1 MAQIPRALLQRW
13 LVQAERW
20 WCMTNNRYLK
30 RWDNSVQNNYGK
42 PSIALVKGKGIVV
55 TDADGKS
62 YLDFLG
68 GIATSVLGHAHP
80 AIVKAVTKQVSTLS
94 HVSNFYAH
102 PNAIELAEKLVG
114 MTGDES
120 AKVFFCQSGAE
131 ANEAA
136 LKLSRR
142 TGKVRVVAAQGA
154 FHGRT
159 MGALSLTGQPSKRE
173 PFLPLIKGVKHV
185 PYGDIDA
192 MRKAVTKKT
201 AMVIIE
207 PIMGE
212 AGVIVPPADYLQELR
227 LLCDKSGALLVIDA
241 VQTGMGRTG
250 DWFGYEYSGITPD
263 VITLAKGLG
272 GGLPLGA
279 MIALGKAADLFQ
291 PGDHGSTFGGNPVT
305 TSAGLAAIKFIEAQE
320 ILSKVEKQG
329 AHLMQEL
336 ALIPGVKEVRGAGL
350 LLGIELDS
358 IKVAVFADAMR
369 DAGVLVNAANPTTIR
384 IAPAL
389 IVSDAQI
396 NRFITIFRKVIADVK

>member
-1 MAQIPRALLQRW
+1 MKNQDYLDRW
-13 LVQAERW
+13 
-20 WCMTNNRYLK
+20 T
-30 RWDNSVQNNYGK
+30 SSIQNNYGT
-42 PSIALVKGKGIVV
+42 PSITLVKGKGLVV
-55 TDADGKS
+55 EDAEGKK

-68 GIATSVLGHAHP
+68 GIATNVLGHAHP
-80 AIVKAVTKQVSTLS
+80 AVVRAVTHQINTLG

-102 PNAIELAEKLVG
+102 PHVVELAEKLKSF
-114 MTGDES
+114 TGDAD
-120 AKVFFCQSGAE
+120 AKVFFAQSGAE

-142 TGKVRVVAAQGA
+142 TGRSRIVAAQGA

-173 PFLPLIKGVKHV
+173 PFLPLLKGVKHV
-185 PYGDIDA
+185 PYGDIES
-192 MRKAVTKKT
+192 MRRAVNKKT

-212 AGVIVPPADYLQELR
+212 AGVIVPPAGYLQGVREI
-227 LLCDKSGALLVIDA
+227 CDATGALMVMDC

-279 MIALGKAADLFQ
+279 MIALGASAYLFQ
-291 PGDHGSTFGGNPVT
+291 AGDHGSTFGGNPVT
-305 TSAGLAAIKFIEAQE
+305 TAAALAVIKVIEKDSLMVAAVLHGNHLLQE
-320 ILSKVEKQG
+320 V
-329 AHLMQEL
+329 
-336 ALIPGVKEVRGAGL
+336 ALISGVKEVRGAGL
-350 LLGIELDS
+350 LIGIEFESDIAQQVSTKML
-358 IKVAVFADAMR
+358 
-369 DAGVLVNAANPTTIR
+369 DAGVLVNAATANTLR

-389 IVSDAQI
+389 NVSTAQI
-396 NRFITIFRKVIADVK
+396 TKFISILGKVLSDVE

>member
-1 MAQIPRALLQRW
+1 MINRW
-13 LVQAERW
+13 S
-20 WCMTNNRYLK
+20 
-30 RWDNSVQNNYGK
+30 NSVQNNYGS
-42 PSIALVKGKGIVV
+42 PSIALVKGKGLVV
-55 TDADGKS
+55 TDADGKQ

-68 GIATSVLGHAHP
+68 GIATNILGHAHP
-80 AIVKAVTKQVSTLS
+80 AIVKAVSKQVSILS
-94 HVSNFYAH
+94 HVSNFYVH
-102 PNAIELAEKLVG
+102 PNAVELAEKLAS
-114 MTGDES
+114 MTGDKS

-173 PFLPLIKGVKHV
+173 PFLPLVKGVKHV
-185 PYGDIDA
+185 PYGDIEA
-192 MRKAVTKKT
+192 MRKAVNKKT

-227 LLCDKSGALLVIDA
+227 ALCDAKGALLVIDA

-291 PGDHGSTFGGNPVT
+291 PGEHGSTFGGNPVT
-305 TSAGLAAIKFIEAQE
+305 TAAGLAAIKFIESQK
-320 ILSKVEKQG
+320 LLKKVEKQG
-329 AHLMQEL
+329 AYLMQEL
-336 ALIPGVKEVRGAGL
+336 ALIPGVSEVRGAGL
-350 LLGIELDS
+350 LLGIELENLKSSD
-358 IKVAVFADAMR
+358 VAGALQKS
-369 DAGVLVNAANPTTIR
+369 GVLVNAANPTTIR
-384 IAPAL
+384 LAPAL
-389 IVSDAQI
+389 IVTDVQI
-396 NRFITIFRKVIADVK
+396 KKFISIFKKVMSDVK

>member
-1 MAQIPRALLQRW
+1 
-13 LVQAERW
+13 
-20 WCMTNNRYLK
+20 MTNKKYLNR
-30 RWDNSVQNNYGK
+30 WNSALQGNYGK
-42 PSIALVKGKGIVV
+42 PAITLVKGKGIVV
-55 TDADGKS
+55 TDADGKI
-62 YLDFLG
+62 YMDFLG
-68 GIATSVLGHAHP
+68 GIATNILGHAHP

-102 PNAIELAEKLVG
+102 PNAIELAEELIA
-114 MTGDES
+114 MTGDKN

-142 TGKVRVVAAQGA
+142 TGKVRIVAAQGA

-185 PYGDIDA
+185 PYGEIDA

-212 AGVIVPPADYLQELR
+212 AGVIVPPADYLQQLR
-227 LLCDKSGALLVIDA
+227 QLCDKNGTLLVIDA

-279 MIALGKAADLFQ
+279 MIALGKASELFQ
-291 PGDHGSTFGGNPVT
+291 PGDHGSTFGGSPVT
-305 TSAGLAAIKFIEAQE
+305 TAAGLAAIEFIESKA
-320 ILSKVEKQG
+320 ILNKVKSQG
-329 AHLMQEL
+329 AHLIQEL

-350 LLGIELDS
+350 LLGIELES
-358 IKVAVFADAMR
+358 LKASEISESMR
-369 DAGVLVNAANPTTIR
+369 EAGVLVNAANATTIR

-396 NRFITIFRKVIADVK
+396 TKFISIFKKVIADAK

>member
-1 MAQIPRALLQRW
+1 MRNKTMINRW
-13 LVQAERW
+13 
-20 WCMTNNRYLK
+20 K
-30 RWDNSVQNNYGK
+30 GSVQNNYGT
-42 PSIALVKGKGIVV
+42 PSIALVEGKGLVV
-55 TDADGKS
+55 TDADGKQ

-68 GIATSVLGHAHP
+68 GIATNILGHAHP
-80 AIVKAVTKQVSTLS
+80 AIVKAVTKQVATLT

-102 PNAIELAEKLVG
+102 PNAVEVAEKLAA
-114 MTGDES
+114 MTGDKN
-120 AKVFFCQSGAE
+120 AKVFLCQSGAE

-142 TGKVRVVAAQGA
+142 TGKVRIVAAQGA

-173 PFLPLIKGVKHV
+173 PFLPLVKGVKHV
-185 PYGDIDA
+185 SYGDIEA
-192 MRKAVTKKT
+192 MRKAVTRKT

-227 LLCDKSGALLVIDA
+227 ALCDAKGTLLVIDA

-250 DWFGYEYSGITPD
+250 DWFGYEYSGIKPD

-305 TSAGLAAIKFIEAQE
+305 TAAALASIKFIEVQK
-320 ILSKVEKQG
+320 ILKKVEKQG
-329 AHLMQEL
+329 LYLMQEL
-336 ALIPGVKEVRGAGL
+336 AVIPGVAEVRGAGL
-350 LLGIELDS
+350 LLGIELQTLKAAD
-358 IKVAVFADAMR
+358 VAAALQSE
-369 DAGVLVNAANPTTIR
+369 GVLVNAANPTTIR
-384 IAPAL
+384 LAPAL
-389 IVSDAQI
+389 IVTDLQI
-396 NRFITIFRKVIADVK
+396 KKFLTIFKKVMSDGK

>member
-1 MAQIPRALLQRW
+1 MKNNGYLDRW
-13 LVQAERW
+13 NDA
-20 WCMTNNRYLK
+20 M
-30 RWDNSVQNNYGK
+30 QNNYGT
-42 PSIALVKGKGIVV
+42 PSLVLVKGKGIVV
-55 TDADGKS
+55 VDADGKK

-68 GIATSVLGHAHP
+68 GIATNILGHAHP
-80 AIVKAVTKQVSTLS
+80 AIVKAVSQQIDTLG

-102 PNAIELAEKLVG
+102 PHGVALAEKLKG
-114 MTGDES
+114 FTGDS
-120 AKVFFCQSGAE
+120 DAKVFFAQSGAE

-142 TGKVRVVAAQGA
+142 TGRSRIVAAQGA

-173 PFLPLIKGVKHV
+173 PFLPLLKGVKHV
-185 PYGDIDA
+185 EYGDLEA
-192 MRKAVTKKT
+192 MRRAVNRKT

-212 AGVIVPPADYLQELR
+212 AGVVVPPPGYLQGIREI
-227 LLCDKSGALLVIDA
+227 CDATGALMVMDC

-279 MIALGKAADLFQ
+279 MIALGASAYLFQ
-291 PGDHGSTFGGNPVT
+291 PGDHGSTFGGNPVST
-305 TSAGLAAIKFIEAQE
+305 AAALAVIKVIERENLMVAAVKHGNYLLAEIAQ
-320 ILSKVEKQG
+320 
-329 AHLMQEL
+329 MQ
-336 ALIPGVKEVRGAGL
+336 GVKEVRGAGL
-350 LLGIELDS
+350 LIGIEFDS
-358 IKVAVFADAMR
+358 EIATKIMIDMR
-369 DAGVLVNAANPTTIR
+369 AHGVLINAATANTVR

-389 IVSDAQI
+389 NVTTAQTAKFVEI
-396 NRFITIFRKVIADVK
+396 LRKVLSDVK

>member
-1 MAQIPRALLQRW
+1 MINRW
-13 LVQAERW
+13 S
-20 WCMTNNRYLK
+20 
-30 RWDNSVQNNYGK
+30 NSVQNNYGS
-42 PSIALVKGKGIVV
+42 PSIALVKGKGLVV
-55 TDADGKS
+55 TDADGKQ

-68 GIATSVLGHAHP
+68 GIATNILGHAHP
-80 AIVKAVTKQVSTLS
+80 AIVKAVTKQVSILS
-94 HVSNFYAH
+94 HVSNFYVH
-102 PNAIELAEKLVG
+102 PNAVELAEKLAS
-114 MTGDES
+114 MTGDKG

-173 PFLPLIKGVKHV
+173 PFLPLVKGVKHV
-185 PYGDIDA
+185 PYGDIEA

-212 AGVIVPPADYLQELR
+212 AGVLVPPADYLQELR
-227 LLCDKSGALLVIDA
+227 ALCDAKGALLVIDA

-305 TSAGLAAIKFIEAQE
+305 TAAGLAAIKFIESQK
-320 ILSKVEKQG
+320 LLKKVEKQG
-329 AHLMQEL
+329 AYLMQEL
-336 ALIPGVKEVRGAGL
+336 ALIPGVSEVRGAGL
-350 LLGIELDS
+350 LLGIELESLKSSD
-358 IKVAVFADAMR
+358 VASALQKS
-369 DAGVLVNAANPTTIR
+369 GVLVNAANPTTIR
-384 IAPAL
+384 LAPAL
-389 IVSDAQI
+389 IVTDIQI
-396 NRFITIFRKVIADVK
+396 KKFISIFKKVMSDVK

>member
-1 MAQIPRALLQRW
+1 MEQIPIALQQRW
-13 LVQAERW
+13 LVQAEHW
-20 WCMTNNRYLK
+20 CCMTNNKYLK
-30 RWDNSVQNNYGK
+30 RWNSSLQNNYGK
-42 PSIALVKGKGIVV
+42 PAITLVKGKGIVV

-68 GIATSVLGHAHP
+68 GIATSILGHAHP

-102 PNAIELAEKLVG
+102 PNAIELAEILVA
-114 MTGDES
+114 MTGDKN

-192 MRKAVTKKT
+192 IRKAVSKKT

-227 LLCDKSGALLVIDA
+227 MLCDKNGALLVIDA

-305 TSAGLAAIKFIEAQE
+305 TAAGLAAIRYIEAQG

-336 ALIPGVKEVRGAGL
+336 ALIQGVKEVRGAGL
-350 LLGIELDS
+350 LLGIELESLKASD
-358 IKVAVFADAMR
+358 VADAMR
-369 DAGVLVNAANPTTIR
+369 DAGVLVNAANATTIR

-396 NRFITIFRKVIADVK
+396 NKFITIFRKVIANAK

>member
-1 MAQIPRALLQRW
+1 
-13 LVQAERW
+13 
-20 WCMTNNRYLK
+20 MTNNIYLK

-42 PSIALVKGKGIVV
+42 PSIVLVKGKGIVV

-114 MTGDES
+114 MTGDEN

-185 PYGDIDA
+185 PYGDINA
-192 MRKAVTKKT
+192 MRKAVSKKT

-358 IKVAVFADAMR
+358 IKAAVFADAMR

>member
-1 MAQIPRALLQRW
+1 
-13 LVQAERW
+13 
-20 WCMTNNRYLK
+20 MTNKTMINR
-30 RWDNSVQNNYGK
+30 WSNSVQNNYGS
-42 PSIALVKGKGIVV
+42 PTIALVKGKGIVV
-55 TDADGKS
+55 TDADGKQ

-68 GIATSVLGHAHP
+68 GIATNILGHAHP
-80 AIVKAVTKQVSTLS
+80 AIVKAVTKQVSILS
-94 HVSNFYAH
+94 HVSNFYVH
-102 PNAIELAEKLVG
+102 PNAVELAEKLAS
-114 MTGDES
+114 MTGDKS

-173 PFLPLIKGVKHV
+173 PFLPLVKGVKHV
-185 PYGDIDA
+185 PYGDIEA

-212 AGVIVPPADYLQELR
+212 AGVIVPPADYLRELR
-227 LLCDKSGALLVIDA
+227 ALCDAKGALLVIDA

-305 TSAGLAAIKFIEAQE
+305 TAAGLAAIKFIESQK
-320 ILSKVEKQG
+320 LLKKVEKQG
-329 AHLMQEL
+329 TFLMQEL
-336 ALIPGVKEVRGAGL
+336 ALIPGVSEVRGAGL
-350 LLGIELDS
+350 LLGIELENLKSSD
-358 IKVAVFADAMR
+358 VAIALQKS
-369 DAGVLVNAANPTTIR
+369 GVLVNAANPTTIR
-384 IAPAL
+384 LAPAL
-389 IVSDAQI
+389 IVTDAQI
-396 NRFITIFRKVIADVK
+396 KKFISIFKKVMSDVK

>member
-1 MAQIPRALLQRW
+1 MINRW
-13 LVQAERW
+13 
-20 WCMTNNRYLK
+20 K
-30 RWDNSVQNNYGK
+30 SSVQNNYGT
-42 PSIALVKGKGIVV
+42 PSIALVKGKGLVV
-55 TDADGKS
+55 TDADGKQ

-68 GIATSVLGHAHP
+68 GIATNILGHAHP

-94 HVSNFYAH
+94 HVSNFYVH
-102 PNAIELAEKLVG
+102 PHAVELAEKLAA
-114 MTGDES
+114 MTGDKS

-142 TGKVRVVAAQGA
+142 TGKVRIVAAQGA

-159 MGALSLTGQPSKRE
+159 MGALSLTGQPAKRE

-185 PYGDIDA
+185 PFGDIEA

-212 AGVIVPPADYLQELR
+212 AGVIVPPADYLRELR
-227 LLCDKSGALLVIDA
+227 ALCDAKGALLVIDA

-279 MIALGKAADLFQ
+279 MIALEKAADLFQ

-305 TSAGLAAIKFIEAQE
+305 TAAGLAAIKFIETQK
-320 ILSKVEKQG
+320 ILKKVEKQG
-329 AHLMQEL
+329 VYLMQEL
-336 ALIPGVKEVRGAGL
+336 ALIPGVAEVRGAGL
-350 LLGIELDS
+350 LLGIELENL
-358 IKVAVFADAMR
+358 KAADIAK
-369 DAGVLVNAANPTTIR
+369 ALQNEGVLVNAANPTTIR
-384 IAPAL
+384 LAPAL
-389 IVSDAQI
+389 TVTDAQLKK
-396 NRFITIFRKVIADVK
+396 FVSIFKKVMSDGK

>member
-1 MAQIPRALLQRW
+1 MSNKKYLNRW
-13 LVQAERW
+13 S
-20 WCMTNNRYLK
+20 K
-30 RWDNSVQNNYGK
+30 SVQNNYGK
-42 PSIALVKGKGIVV
+42 PTLTLVKGKGIVV

-68 GIATSVLGHAHP
+68 GIATNILGHAHP
-80 AIVKAVTKQVSTLS
+80 AIVKAVTKQVATLS

-102 PNAIELAEKLVG
+102 PNAIELAEKLTA
-114 MTGDES
+114 MTGDKS

-142 TGKVRVVAAQGA
+142 TGKVRIVAAQGA

-192 MRKAVTKKT
+192 MRKAVSKKT

-212 AGVIVPPADYLQELR
+212 AGVIVPSADYLQELR
-227 LLCDKSGALLVIDA
+227 QLCDKNGSLLVIDA

-250 DWFGYEYSGITPD
+250 GWFGYEYSGITPD

-279 MIALGKAADLFQ
+279 MIALGKAAELFQ

-305 TSAGLAAIKFIEAQE
+305 TAAGLAAIEFIEAKG
-320 ILSKVEKQG
+320 ILRKVEVQG
-329 AHLMQEL
+329 EYLIQEL

-350 LLGIELDS
+350 LLGIELES
-358 IKVAVFADAMR
+358 LKASVVSDAMR
-369 DAGVLVNAANPTTIR
+369 DACVLVNAANATTIR

-396 NRFITIFRKVIADVK
+396 NKFISIFRKVITDAK

>member
-1 MAQIPRALLQRW
+1 
-13 LVQAERW
+13 
-20 WCMTNNRYLK
+20 MTNKKILK
-30 RWDNSVQNNYGK
+30 RWSASVQNNYGI
-42 PSIALVKGKGIVV
+42 PTIALVKGNGIVV
-55 TDADGKS
+55 TDADGKK

-68 GIATSVLGHAHP
+68 GIATNILGHAHP
-80 AIVKAVTKQVSTLS
+80 SIVKAVTKQVSTLS

-102 PNAIELAEKLVG
+102 PVAVELAEKLTSL
-114 MTGDES
+114 TGDKG

-136 LKLSRR
+136 FKLSRR
-142 TGKVRVVAAQGA
+142 TGKIKVVAAQGA

-173 PFLPLIKGVKHV
+173 PFLPLVKGVKHV

-192 MRKAVTKKT
+192 MRKAVTRKT

-212 AGVIVPPADYLQELR
+212 AGVVVPPSDYLQQLR
-227 LLCDKSGALLVIDA
+227 QLCDEKGALLVIDA

-279 MIALGKAADLFQ
+279 MIALGKASELFQ

-305 TSAGLAAIKFIEAQE
+305 TAAGLAAINFIESKK
-320 ILSKVEKQG
+320 ILKKVELQG
-329 AHLMQEL
+329 NNLMQEI
-336 ALIPGVKEVRGAGL
+336 AMIPGVKEVRGAGL
-350 LLGIELDS
+350 LIGIELQSQKASD
-358 IKVAVFADAMR
+358 VATAMR
-369 DAGVLVNAANPTTIR
+369 EAGVLVNAANEVTIR

-389 IVSDAQI
+389 IVTDLQI
-396 NRFITIFRKVIADVK
+396 NKFISIFKKVITDAK

>member
-1 MAQIPRALLQRW
+1 
-13 LVQAERW
+13 V
-20 WCMTNNRYLK
+20 
-30 RWDNSVQNNYGK
+30 
-42 PSIALVKGKGIVV
+42 
-55 TDADGKS
+55 
-62 YLDFLG
+62 
-68 GIATSVLGHAHP
+68 
-80 AIVKAVTKQVSTLS
+80 LS
-94 HVSNFYAH
+94 HVSNFYVH
-102 PNAIELAEKLVG
+102 PNAVELAEKLTS
-114 MTGDES
+114 MTGDKN

-142 TGKVRVVAAQGA
+142 TGKVRIVAAQGA

-185 PYGDIDA
+185 PYGNIEA
-192 MRKAVTKKT
+192 MRKAVSKKT

-227 LLCDKSGALLVIDA
+227 SLCDAKGALLVIDA

-272 GGLPLGA
+272 GGFPLGA

-305 TSAGLAAIKFIEAQE
+305 TSAGLAAIKFIESQK
-320 ILSKVEKQG
+320 LLKKVEKQG
-329 AHLMQEL
+329 AYLMQEL
-336 ALIPGVKEVRGAGL
+336 ALIPGVAEVRGAGL
-350 LLGIELDS
+350 LLGIELEKLKASD
-358 IKVAVFADAMR
+358 VASSLQK
-369 DAGVLVNAANPTTIR
+369 AGVLVNAANPTTIR
-384 IAPAL
+384 LAPAL

-396 NRFITIFRKVIADVK
+396 KKFITVFKKVMSDGK

>member
-1 MAQIPRALLQRW
+1 MLNRW
-13 LVQAERW
+13 NTV
-20 WCMTNNRYLK
+20 
-30 RWDNSVQNNYGK
+30 VQNNYGS
-42 PSIALVKGKGIVV
+42 PTIALVKGKGIVV
-55 TDADGKS
+55 TDADGKQ

-68 GIATSVLGHAHP
+68 GIATSILGHAHP
-80 AIVKAVTKQVSTLS
+80 VIVKAVTKQVSTLS

-102 PNAIELAEKLVG
+102 PQAIELAEKLTS
-114 MTGDES
+114 MTGDKN

-185 PYGDIDA
+185 PYGDIEA

-212 AGVIVPPADYLQELR
+212 AGVIVPPADYLQQLR
-227 LLCDKSGALLVIDA
+227 ALCDDKGALLVIDA

-279 MIALGKAADLFQ
+279 MIALGKAAELFQ

-305 TSAGLAAIKFIEAQE
+305 TAAGLAAIKFIETTGV
-320 ILSKVEKQG
+320 LTKVEKQG

-336 ALIPGVKEVRGAGL
+336 AVIPGVAEVRGAGL
-350 LLGIELDS
+350 LLGIELSDH
-358 IKVAVFADAMR
+358 KAADIANSLR
-369 DAGVLVNAANPTTIR
+369 EQGVLVNAANATTIR

-389 IVSDAQI
+389 IVTDAQI
-396 NRFITIFRKVIADVK
+396 KKFIAIFKKVMSDAK